1 MPSPRTHRPAMP
13 RAERLLLLLMLSIPF
28 SHAWSIDYPSPIAN
42 LPSTWANNKA
52 TIPYNAT
59 YADGSAIRAILVRQK
74 PAGSGPSF
82 GCGFICATAP
92 CKGFLFAVFFMSTG
106 DPVFNASATPPRI
119 VWTANRYRP
128 VKENA
133 SLQFSKDGDLVL
145 RDLDGSLVW
154 STVTSG
160 SSVVGMNLAETG
172 NLILFDVM
180 GKTVWESFAHPTDT
194 LLIGQSL
201 WQGKRLSSTAST
213 ETNSTQG
220 QFYLTLLG
228 TGLYA
233 FTDDADPP
241 QLYYQK
247 GFNVTDAIVQ
257 SKRNVSS
264 DQAKNS
270 TAYVSFL
277 QGSFSAFLSFNSTAI
292 KLFDISLPL
301 PSSAQFMSLEDDGHL
316 RVYGWDGA
324 SWRALADVLHVYPD
338 ECAYPTVCG
347 AYGICSQGQCS
358 CPGGS
363 DDDDELFRQLDDRK
377 PNLGCSLATPLSCD
391 LIQYHKLIALP
402 NVTYF
407 SLANNNW
414 TWTTDEESCKE
425 ACLKTCSC
433 KAVFFQHQGDVSNG
447 SCHLVPEIFSLMN
460 YHPEVAGYN
469 LSAYVKV
476 QMLPPPPS
484 SSKGI
489 NATAYH
495 VGVPVLVA
503 VICILILM
511 VRRTVVKSL
520 GLQEDDDPF
529 KGVSG
534 TPTRFS
540 YRQLREATDNFS
552 RKLGQGGFGPVYE
565 GKLGNAKIAVKC
577 LRDIGHGK
585 EEFMAEV
592 VTIGSI
598 HHINLVRLIGY
609 CSDKFHRLLVYEHM
623 SNGSLDRWIF
633 RKNQSGSLS
642 WAARYKIILDIAKG
656 LAYLH
661 EECRQKIAHLDIK
674 PGNILL
680 DDRFDAKISD
690 FGLAKLIDR
699 DQSHVMTKIRGTR
712 GYLAPEWLSSTIT
725 EKADIYSF
733 GVVVLEIVSGRKN
746 LENNQPE
753 GSPNLVNILQEKMKA
768 GRALD
773 IVDDQDEDLQL
784 HGSEMAEVIKLAV
797 WCLQRDCSKRPAMS
811 QVVKVLEG
819 AMDTDSSAGH
829 HDATGRDGTS
839 DASSSPLSPV
849 PVSAR

>member
-1 MPSPRTHRPAMP
+1 MSSPRTHKAAMP
-13 RAERLLLLLMLSIPF
+13 RVESFLLLFIMSIPF
-28 SHAWSIDYPSPIAN
+28 SQAWSIDYPSPIAN
-42 LPSTWANNKA
+42 LPSMWTNNEA

-59 YADGSAIRAILVRQK
+59 YADGSMIRVILVRQK
-74 PAGSGPSF
+74 PAGFGPSF
-82 GCGFICATAP
+82 GCGFICNAP
-92 CKGFLFAVFFMSTG
+92 CKVFLFAVFFMSIG
-106 DPVFNASATPPRI
+106 DPNDPAFNASATPRI

-133 SLQFSKDGDLVL
+133 SVQFNKDGNLIL
-145 RDLDGSLVW
+145 RDFDGSLVW
-154 STVTSG
+154 STTTSG
-160 SSVVGMNLAETG
+160 SSVAGMNLAETG
-172 NLILFDVM
+172 NLILFNVM

-201 WQGKRLSSTAST
+201 WQGKRLISTFS

-220 QFYLTLLG
+220 QFYLTLLNN
-228 TGLYA
+228 GLYA
-233 FTDDADPP
+233 FIDADPP
-241 QLYYQK
+241 QSYYQK
-247 GFNVTDAIVQ
+247 SFNITDAIVQ

-264 DQAKNS
+264 DQVKNS
-270 TAYVSFL
+270 TAYISFL
-277 QGSFSAFLSFNSTAI
+277 QGSFSAFLSFNSTDI
-292 KLFDISLPL
+292 KLFDTSLPL

-316 RVYGWDGA
+316 RVYAWDSV
-324 SWRALADVLHVYPD
+324 SWKALADVLHVYPD

-358 CPGGS
+358 CPGGNN
-363 DDDDELFRQLDDRK
+363 DDDLFHQLDDRQ
-377 PNLGCSLATPLSCD
+377 PNLGCSLETPLSCD
-391 LIQYHKLIALP
+391 LIQYHKLVALP

-407 SLANNNW
+407 SFANN
-414 TWTTDEESCKE
+414 WTTDEESCKQ

-433 KAVFFQHQGDVSNG
+433 KAAFFQHRNVSKG
-447 SCHLVPEIFSLMN
+447 SCYLMPKIFSLMN
-460 YHPEVAGYN
+460 YQPEVVGYN

-476 QMLPPPPS
+476 QTLPPPS
-484 SSKGI
+484 SKRI

-503 VICILILM
+503 IICLLIFM
-511 VRRTVVKSL
+511 IRRTIVKRM
-520 GLQEDDDPF
+520 EEDDPF
-529 KGVSG
+529 KGVAG
-534 TPTRFS
+534 MPTRFS
-540 YRQLREATDNFS
+540 YKQLREATNNFS
-552 RKLGQGGFGPVYE
+552 KKLGQGGFGPVYE
-565 GKLGNAKIAVKC
+565 GKLGNVKIAVKC

-592 VTIGSI
+592 ITIGSI

-623 SNGSLDRWIF
+623 SNGSLDKWIF
-633 RKNQSGSLS
+633 RKNQIGSLS

-656 LAYLH
+656 LSYLH

-680 DDRFDAKISD
+680 DDKFNAKISD

-753 GSPNLVNILQEKMKA
+753 GSPNLINILQEKMKV
-768 GRALD
+768 GQVLD
-773 IVDDQDEDLQL
+773 IVDNQDEDLQL
-784 HGSEMAEVIKLAV
+784 YGSEMTEVIKLAV

-819 AMDTDSSAGH
+819 AMDTESTAG
-829 HDATGRDGTS
+829 HDATGRDGVF
-839 DASSSPLSPV
+839 DASSPLSPV